1 MTGEK
6 LEKIYNN
13 LLKLVDEPVKLHREI
28 EYWNRKEPVMMEM
41 ILDGVF
47 IKRRDKSDTMQ
58 YCSFK
63 ERYCIGTKPIKK
75 NENAE

>member
-1 MTGEK
+1 MTAKEYLGQVQG
-6 LEKIYNN
+6 
-13 LLKLVDEPVKLHREI
+13 LKYLIECRKREI

-47 IKRRDKSDTMQ
+47 IERRDKSDTMQ

>member
-1 MTGEK
+1 
-6 LEKIYNN
+6 
-13 LLKLVDEPVKLHREI
+13 
-28 EYWNRKEPVMMEM
+28 M

-47 IKRRDKSDTMQ
+47 IERRDKGDTMQ